1 MIRKFEEVNKS
12 FNSYKALLS
21 KVLTKARENSTTK
34 TYSSY
39 FEKWKIWATQ
49 FPELFYRSF
58 TSGRVSYST
67 LHDPFTS
74 NKKNIP
80 SY

>member
-12 FNSYKALLS
+12 FNSYKALLF